1 MNIPMIALRW
11 IIAAIITMIAVGAV
25 TPGNKDN
32 TLPRA
37 LGVTAVVALLV
48 TPFMWMW
55 FLLIPALVGVIGW
68 FLVYRLAYGVKTG
81 QAIAVG
87 LVQVVVSFLIDWLLI
102 GARLG

>member
-1 MNIPMIALRW
+1 MVALRW
-11 IIAAIITMIAVGAV
+11 VVAAIITMIAVGAV

-55 FLLIPALVGVIGW
+55 FLLIPALVGVIAW

-81 QAIAVG
+81 QAIVVG
-87 LVQVVVSFLIDWLLI
+87 IVQAAVSFLVDWLLI
-102 GARLG
+102 RGSLG